1 MEISMMMTLLVNLKE
16 SWMQAVERYESMAS
30 GLARQYNQ
38 EQAVGQGAR
47 PPKEYIQIYST
58 YFFSHSFYIV

>member
-1 MEISMMMTLLVNLKE
+1 MEISMLMTLLVNLKE

-38 EQAVGQGAR
+38 EQAVG
-47 PPKEYIQIYST
+47 
-58 YFFSHSFYIV
+58 